1 MGEILNNLEESDKV
15 IVTTD
20 NTNSFRS
27 VDTKKNMTMVNEN
40 LISSSKEIYRDKL
53 RNILRKIREL
63 VDDVVF
69 QRSKR

>member
-27 VDTKKNMTMVNEN
+27 VDTK
-40 LISSSKEIYRDKL
+40 
-53 RNILRKIREL
+53 NI
-63 VDDVVF
+63 
-69 QRSKR
+69 